1 MEKKR
6 RKDLQQKVKT
16 DPMRSESVYETQTTH
31 TFVLAVK
38 LSEGTEEV
46 RLVRKQ
52 LLPQDSESW
61 ALGSPNTADDERQT
75 QQRGKQWL
83 SKKEAKTV
91 SHQRQKHFRCLIC
104 EFFKLIM

>member
-1 MEKKR
+1 MEKNR

-38 LSEGTEEV
+38 PSEGTEEV

-52 LLPQDSESW
+52 LLPQDSES
-61 ALGSPNTADDERQT
+61 
-75 QQRGKQWL
+75 
-83 SKKEAKTV
+83 
-91 SHQRQKHFRCLIC
+91 
-104 EFFKLIM
+104 